1 MAVLNAAR
9 VINQHFKVRKPREI
23 DTCLGLTSQEAEEV
37 DGSEKIKLFGY
48 QIEPVQENEEYSTH
62 YFLSMVDGES
72 PSKEIDDQVEWL
84 KKELRIVERQV
95 DSKVAKLV
103 DHVKG
108 SQKVEDKR
116 ENHLNSGMS

>member
-9 VINQHFKVRKPREI
+9 VINQHFKVRKPLEI
-23 DTCLGLTSQEAEEV
+23 DTCLGLRSQEAEEV
-37 DGSEKIKLFGY
+37 DSSEKIKLFGY

-62 YFLSMVDGES
+62 YFLNMVDGES

-95 DSKVAKLV
+95 DAKVNRLV
-103 DHVKG
+103 EHVKTA
-108 SQKVEDKR
+108 QKAEEKR
-116 ENHLNSGMS
+116 ESYLSSSSS